1 VYPEDEQSSKFQEM
15 LKESVLV
22 KFISLESKA
31 QHSRGICF
39 PEAIIKEVEG
49 LRGNN
54 IWQENLKIK
63 MVREKKKL
71 RDFQKKYADEDA
83 RHREYKRTWKRR

>member
-15 LKESVLV
+15 LKELVLV

-39 PEAIIKEVEG
+39 PEAIIKEVER

-54 IWQENLKIK
+54 I
-63 MVREKKKL
+63 
-71 RDFQKKYADEDA
+71 
-83 RHREYKRTWKRR
+83 